1 MAVRDDVRPEAPAAS
16 EPEESAEAA
25 GISQPTEE
33 IHLPEPSY
41 LPVVLA
47 FGITV
52 ALVGIVLTFVLSII
66 GGLIALVALVRW
78 IRLTRAEMAELPLE
92 H

>member
-1 MAVRDDVRPEAPAAS
+1 VA
-16 EPEESAEAA
+16 EETPQGALPP
-25 GISQPTEE
+25 PTEE

-47 FGITV
+47 FGVTLAI
-52 ALVGIVLTFVLSII
+52 VGVVLTWVLVVI
-66 GGLIALVALVRW
+66 GALIFLISLLRW
-78 IRLTRAEMAELPLE
+78 IRQTRTEMAELPLG